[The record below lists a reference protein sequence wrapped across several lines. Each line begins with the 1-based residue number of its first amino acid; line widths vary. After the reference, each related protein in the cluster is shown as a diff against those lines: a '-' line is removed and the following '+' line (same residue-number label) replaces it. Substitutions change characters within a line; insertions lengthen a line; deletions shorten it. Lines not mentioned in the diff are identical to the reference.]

1 MSDQTQAD
9 DSDEVVAAPDELALL
24 KQRAKMMGIGF
35 SNNIS
40 LDTLKERVRQ
50 KMESEAVSPAEPE
63 EAGEDFPEAP
73 EPAVA
78 KTAAKVKKQTLRQKL
93 YQENMKLV
101 RVRITNL
108 DPKKRELPGEILTV
122 ANEYLGTVRK
132 FIPFGS
138 VTDNGYHVPYC
149 IYKTL
154 RKRQFLS
161 ISSRTVPGTNQ
172 TLIEQ
177 RLVPEFALE
186 VLPQLTPKEIAR
198 LAASQA
204 AAGGVA

>member
-1 MSDQTQAD
+1 MSDQNQVD

-24 KQRAKMMGIGF
+24 KQRAKMMGITF

-40 LDTLKERVRQ
+40 LDTLKERIRQ
-50 KMESEAVSPAEPE
+50 KMENEAVSAVEPE
-63 EAGEDFPEAP
+63 EEEDSFPQAPEA
-73 EPAVA
+73 V
-78 KTAAKVKKQTLRQKL
+78 KSSAKVKKQTLRQQV

-101 RVRITNL
+101 RLRITNL
-108 DPKKRELPGEILTV
+108 DPKKRELPGEIFTV

-138 VTDNGYHVPYC
+138 ITDTGYHVPYC
-149 IYKTL
+149 IYKAL
-154 RKRQFLS
+154 KKRQFLS
-161 ISSRTVPGTNQ
+161 ISTRKIPGTDK
-172 TLIEQ
+172 TSVEQ

-186 VLPQLTPKEIAR
+186 VLPQLTQKDIAK

>member
-1 MSDQTQAD
+1 MSDQNQVD

-24 KQRAKMMGIGF
+24 KQRAKMMGITF

-40 LDTLKERVRQ
+40 LDTLKERIRQ
-50 KMESEAVSPAEPE
+50 KMESETVSAVEPE
-63 EAGEDFPEAP
+63 EEESFPQAPEAVKP
-73 EPAVA
+73 SA
-78 KTAAKVKKQTLRQKL
+78 KAKKQTLRQKV

-101 RVRITNL
+101 RLRITNL
-108 DPKKRELPGEILTV
+108 DPKKRELPGEIFTV

-132 FIPFGS
+132 FIPFGA
-138 VTDNGYHVPYC
+138 VTDSGYHVPYC
-149 IYKTL
+149 IYKSL
-154 RKRQFLS
+154 KKRQYLS

-186 VLPQLTPKEIAR
+186 VLPQLTPKDIAR